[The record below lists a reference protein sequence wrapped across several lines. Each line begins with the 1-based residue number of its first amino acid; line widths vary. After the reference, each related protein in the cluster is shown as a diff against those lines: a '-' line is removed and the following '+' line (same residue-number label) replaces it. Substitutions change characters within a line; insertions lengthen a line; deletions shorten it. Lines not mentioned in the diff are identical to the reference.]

1 MTRSQEAAA
10 PADPLISY
18 SINAEDV
25 LLRRVFAD
33 RRTGF
38 FVDVGAEHPVNGNDL
53 FGLYRLGWRGINVEP
68 NPAYFAL
75 LVQQRP
81 EDLNLQLFLSDQP
94 ADAQPFFIVEN
105 TGLSTG
111 DAEQA
116 AIHAGQGT
124 DVHRVEV
131 RAVTLKQVLDEARPP
146 PIDILKIDVEGFED
160 RVLRGNDWERYRPS
174 LIMLEATLPNSPVRR
189 QTTITAYLE
198 GVGYRFVHHDGL
210 NDFFVEQD
218 FVPPPDCFRAP
229 NVFDQVVRWDTVALR
244 DTYDDLRDRFT
255 GVEHYARTLEG
266 ERDSLQGERN
276 AMDKALSE
284 ADRALDAKQRSLEEK
299 QRSEQRLS
307 AALDAT
313 SRVAIDL
320 LANGPEQVD
329 MTLAQAG
336 LLPLPGQAAEPAE
349 TGRDL
354 VVVDNPQALPT
365 DDRHLL
371 AIQLQ
376 MVQARLGALRG
387 PGRHRGARPAAGPHR
402 LPRAARHGKP
412 GRRPGLRRRGDGRRR
427 PRDADGCRNPA
438 VALAARPAWRPRI
451 RPPDRRGGGAG
462 GRAAPPC
469 LPGLGPDPAAGPAV
483 AGPAADGGPHRRV
496 GPAAAEARGHRGAP
510 HPARGHHHRRPRR
523 LHAAGGVPV
532 AVRRAV

>member
-1 MTRSQEAAA
+1 MTRTEEAAA
-10 PADPLISY
+10 PAEPLISY

-25 LLRRVFAD
+25 LLRRVFAG

-53 FGLYRLGWRGINVEP
+53 FGLYQLGWRGINVEP

-124 DVHRVEV
+124 KVRRVEV
-131 RAVTLKQVLDEARPP
+131 RAATLRQVLDQARPP
-146 PIDILKIDVEGFED
+146 PIDILKIDVEGFEEQ
-160 RVLRGNDWERYRPS
+160 VLRGNDWDRYRPS

-198 GVGYRFVHHDGL
+198 GLGYRFVHHDGL
-210 NDFFVEQD
+210 NDFFVEQG

-229 NVFDQVVRWDTVALR
+229 NVFDNVLRWDTVALR
-244 DTYDDLRDRFT
+244 DTHDELRDRFT

-266 ERDSLQGERN
+266 ERDTMSGML
-276 AMDKALSE
+276 L
-284 ADRALDAKQRSLEEK
+284 EK

-307 AALDAT
+307 EALDAT
-313 SRVAIDL
+313 SRVAINL
-320 LANGPEQVD
+320 LANDMEQVD
-329 MTLAQAG
+329 MALAKAG
-336 LLPLPGQAAEPAE
+336 LGPVPGQITEPEA

-354 VVVDNPQALPT
+354 VVVENPQTAAV
-365 DDRHLL
+365 DNQHLL

-376 MVQARLGALRG
+376 MVQARLETLQREKERLDELVKDLRFQNRRLLAGNEQLQGERLALHRALDQAREQAGMLVEARHAVGELRRLIGDEIAVRTEKADAAAVRLERAHAEALRIEQENEKAVLQQTERIEQERRQRVAERYG
-387 PGRHRGARPAAGPHR
+387 GAPAASRPAANADGDALMLQALYASTSWKLTRPVRALGR
-402 LPRAARHGKP
+402 LFRP
-412 GRRPGLRRRGDGRRR
+412 GRS
-427 PRDADGCRNPA
+427 
-438 VALAARPAWRPRI
+438 
-451 RPPDRRGGGAG
+451 
-462 GRAAPPC
+462 
-469 LPGLGPDPAAGPAV
+469 
-483 AGPAADGGPHRRV
+483 
-496 GPAAAEARGHRGAP
+496 
-510 HPARGHHHRRPRR
+510 
-523 LHAAGGVPV
+523 
-532 AVRRAV
+532 

>member
-1 MTRSQEAAA
+1 MTRTQQAAA

-25 LLRRVFAD
+25 LLRRVFAG

-53 FGLYRLGWRGINVEP
+53 FGLYQLGWRGINVEP

-94 ADAQPFFIVEN
+94 ADALPFFIVEN

-111 DAEQA
+111 DPAQA

-131 RAVTLKQVLDEARPP
+131 RAVTLKQVLDEASPP
-146 PIDILKIDVEGFED
+146 AIDILKIDVEGFEE
-160 RVLRGNDWERYRPS
+160 RVLRGNDWDRYRPS

-198 GVGYRFVHHDGL
+198 GLGYRFVHHDGL

-218 FVPPPDCFRAP
+218 FVPPSDCFRAS
-229 NVFDQVVRWDTVALR
+229 NVFDNVLRWDTVALR

-255 GVEHYARTLEG
+255 GVEHYAKTLEG

-284 ADRALDAKQRSLEEK
+284 ADRALEAKQRSLEEK

-336 LLPLPGQAAEPAE
+336 LLALPGQAAEPTE

-376 MVQARLGALRG
+376 MVQARLGTLQREKERLDELVKDLQFQNRRLSAGNAQLQGERSALHKALDQARGQTEILTEARRAVVELQRLIGDESAVQAAKADAAAARLERAHAEALRIEQENEKAALQQTERIEQERRQRVAERYG
-387 PGRHRGARPAAGPHR
+387 GAPAAG
-402 LPRAARHGKP
+402 LPAASVD
-412 GRRPGLRRRGDGRRR
+412 GD
-427 PRDADGCRNPA
+427 
-438 VALAARPAWRPRI
+438 ALMLQASMP
-451 RPPDRRGGGAG
+451 RPPGS
-462 GRAAPPC
+462 
-469 LPGLGPDPAAGPAV
+469 
-483 AGPAADGGPHRRV
+483 
-496 GPAAAEARGHRGAP
+496 
-510 HPARGHHHRRPRR
+510 
-523 LHAAGGVPV
+523 
-532 AVRRAV
+532 